1 MTIRYYAFAPELD
14 GSANGKL
21 KAGRFQGVIG
31 VLDSLCGKVRFR
43 KFWFDVVATT
53 VPALHAHAVYVF
65 EQVAGLS
72 LGVIFSASQKLGHY
86 RNDELP
92 SVLAANKRANGYVIV
107 SSGCNDGV
115 PKAMSQKV
123 KIPFIMDTVS
133 PADIKTIFSGTKTYT
148 GAEAGEAGLG
158 RVGWE
163 NADKTVLG
171 AYYTDEAVGAGVSD
185 YEKLNSFDLVSD
197 DAGPGVDASDP
208 VLGEAA

>member
-1 MTIRYYAFAPELD
+1 MSLRFYGFAPELD

-43 KFWFDVVATT
+43 KFWFDVVGTSSAA
-53 VPALHAHAVYVF
+53 VLDHAVYVF
-65 EQVAGLS
+65 EQVAKMS

-107 SSGCNDGV
+107 STGCNDGV

-123 KIPFIMDTVS
+123 KIPYILDTIS
-133 PADIKTIFSGTKTYT
+133 PADIKAVFAGQRIYASGT
-148 GAEAGEAGLG
+148 AGLG

-163 NADKTVLG
+163 DADKTALA

>member
-1 MTIRYYAFAPELD
+1 MSLRFYCFASELD

-21 KAGRFQGVIG
+21 KAGRFQGIMG

-43 KFWFDVVATT
+43 KFWFDVVGTT
-53 VPALHAHAVYVF
+53 AAAVLDHAVYVY
-65 EQVAGLS
+65 EQVANMS

-107 SSGCNDGV
+107 STGCNDGV
-115 PKAMSQKV
+115 PKTMSQKV
-123 KIPFIMDTVS
+123 KIPYVLDTVS
-133 PADIKTIFSGTKTYT
+133 PADIKAVFAGQKTYT
-148 GAEAGEAGLG
+148 SGTAGLG

-163 NADKTVLG
+163 NADKTTLG

-185 YEKLNSFDLVSD
+185 YEKLNSFDLVSND
-197 DAGPGVDASDP
+197 DGAGVDASDP

>member
-1 MTIRYYAFAPELD
+1 MSLRFYGFAPELD

-21 KAGRFQGVIG
+21 KAGRFQGIVG

-43 KFWFDVVATT
+43 KFWFDVVGTT
-53 VPALHAHAVYVF
+53 SAAVLDHAVYVF
-65 EQVAGLS
+65 EQVANMS

-107 SSGCNDGV
+107 STGCNDVV

-123 KIPFIMDTVS
+123 KIPYILDTIS
-133 PADIKTIFSGTKTYT
+133 PADIKAVFAGQKTYT
-148 GAEAGEAGLG
+148 SGTAGLG

-163 NADKTVLG
+163 NADKTSLG

-185 YEKLNSFDLVSD
+185 YEKLNSFDLVPNDLGS
-197 DAGPGVDASDP
+197 GVDASDP

>member
-1 MTIRYYAFAPELD
+1 MSLRFYGFAPELD

-21 KAGRFQGVIG
+21 KAGRFQGIMG

-43 KFWFDVVATT
+43 KFWFDVVGTT
-53 VPALHAHAVYVF
+53 SGAVLDHAVYVF
-65 EQVAGLS
+65 EQVAKMS

-107 SSGCNDGV
+107 STGCNDGV

-123 KIPFIMDTVS
+123 KIPYILDTIS
-133 PADIKTIFSGTKTYT
+133 PADIKAVFAGQKTYT
-148 GAEAGEAGLG
+148 SGIAGLG

-163 NADKTVLG
+163 DADKTSLG

-185 YEKLNSFDLVSD
+185 YEKLSSFDLVSD

>member
-1 MTIRYYAFAPELD
+1 MSLRFYGFAPELD
-14 GSANGKL
+14 GSDNGKL
-21 KAGRFQGVIG
+21 KAGRFQGIMG

-43 KFWFDVVATT
+43 KFWFDVVGTT
-53 VPALHAHAVYVF
+53 AAAVLDHAVYLY
-65 EQVAGLS
+65 EQVANMS

-107 SSGCNDGV
+107 STGCNDGV
-115 PKAMSQKV
+115 PKTMSQKV
-123 KIPFIMDTVS
+123 KIPYVLDTVS
-133 PADIKTIFSGTKTYT
+133 PADIKAVFAGKKTYT
-148 GAEAGEAGLG
+148 SGTAGLG

-185 YEKLNSFDLVSD
+185 YEKLNSFDLVSID
-197 DAGPGVDASDP
+197 DGAGVDASDP

>member
-1 MTIRYYAFAPELD
+1 MSLRFYGFAPELD

-43 KFWFDVVATT
+43 KFWFDVVGTT
-53 VPALHAHAVYVF
+53 SAAVLDHAVYVF
-65 EQVAGLS
+65 EQVAKMS

-107 SSGCNDGV
+107 STGCNDGV

-123 KIPFIMDTVS
+123 KIPYILDTIS
-133 PADIKTIFSGTKTYT
+133 PADIKAVFAGQRTYT
-148 GAEAGEAGLG
+148 SGIAGLG

-163 NADKTVLG
+163 DADKTALG

-185 YEKLNSFDLVSD
+185 YEKFNSFDLVSD